1 MKAIAL
7 IPIIG
12 LAKLLIR
19 LLRLSGR
26 GSGTALPGL
35 LVNRYFPFVFPALVA
50 QIPYIIVITGTNG
63 KTTTQTMLSAILG
76 QRPQLRVL
84 RNQAGAN
91 LSQGILSQLLRQ
103 ADFRGRLQATHA
115 IFEVEEATLPRL
127 ARLLRPNI
135 IAVTNLYR
143 DQLDAYGET
152 DMTEKLIRDGIAQ
165 CPEATVVLNGNDPRT
180 ARLSQGLSNPTYW
193 VALTDHEARQLP
205 YEGALRPTD
214 HLRQNILRA
223 TEIQIQPDLTSTCAV
238 SGVLD
243 EQTVAGLSVEVLAPG
258 FFHVYNA
265 LIALVIAQRLG
276 LSLPEAAQGLQRFN
290 PAFGRGE
297 ILVKRR
303 GNSQVKYQVLLIK
316 NPAGFTLT
324 LELLKRLPA
333 LKLLVIIND
342 NTADGRDV
350 SWLWDSELERL
361 HDANLAWIICSGVR
375 AQDMAV
381 RLKYALAVAPTAGP
395 CPIWVHDSITM
406 AIEQSFSQADNGDT
420 IYVLPTYTAML
431 AFRRAM
437 GKVLE

>member
-1 MKAIAL
+1 MKAIVL
-7 IPIIG
+7 IPIVV

-76 QRPQLRVL
+76 QRPQMRVL

-103 ADFRGRLQATHA
+103 ADLRGRLQATHA
-115 IFEVEEATLPRL
+115 IFEVEEATLPRI
-127 ARLLRPNI
+127 ARLLRPDI

-152 DMTEKLIRDGIAQ
+152 DMTEKLIRDGIGQ
-165 CPEATVVLNGNDPRT
+165 CPQATVVLNGNDPRT
-180 ARLSQGLSNPTYW
+180 ARLTQGLANPTYW
-193 VALTDHEARQLP
+193 IALTDAIARQLP
-205 YEGALRPTD
+205 YEGTPRATD
-214 HLRQNILRA
+214 SLSQNILRA
-223 TEIQIQPDLTSTCAV
+223 TQIQIQPDLTSTCEV

-243 EQTVAGLSVEVLAPG
+243 DQPISGVSVKVLAPG

-265 LIALVIAQRLG
+265 LTALAIAQRLG
-276 LSLPEAAQGLQRFN
+276 LTLPEAAQGLQRFN

-303 GNSQVKYQVLLIK
+303 GGTQVCYQVLLIK

-333 LKLLVIIND
+333 LKLLLIIND
-342 NTADGRDV
+342 NTADGKDV

-361 HDANLAWIICSGVR
+361 QGADLAWILCSGIR
-375 AQDMAV
+375 AKDMAV
-381 RLKYALAVAPTAGP
+381 RLKYALAAAPGSP
-395 CPIWVHDSITM
+395 CPIAVCESIPA
-406 AIEQSFSQADNGDT
+406 AIDQTCSRGQDGDT

-431 AFRRAM
+431 AFRKAM